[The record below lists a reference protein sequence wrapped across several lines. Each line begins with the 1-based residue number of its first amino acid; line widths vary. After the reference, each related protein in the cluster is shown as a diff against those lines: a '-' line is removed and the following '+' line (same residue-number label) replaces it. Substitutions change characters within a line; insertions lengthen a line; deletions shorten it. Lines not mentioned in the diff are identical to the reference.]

1 MQREKASRNARVRP
15 GILAAM
21 IALPGLAGT
30 AAALPGRAAGQ
41 RLSTS
46 ARSAVRVRRR
56 LADTLGH
63 RKMATPGVIVFAG
76 ASAVC
81 GLTPKSGI
89 AEAWLVT
96 FRAVQGAGAAIML
109 PAALGIVVQTSPL
122 RRRGKAW
129 PCSSASPAG

>member
-1 MQREKASRNARVRP
+1 MA
-15 GILAAM
+15 
-21 IALPGLAGT
+21 
-30 AAALPGRAAGQ
+30 
-41 RLSTS
+41 
-46 ARSAVRVRRR
+46 
-56 LADTLGH
+56 TLG
-63 RKMATPGVIVFAG
+63 AIVFAG

-81 GLTPKSGI
+81 GLTPNSGI

-109 PAALGIVVQTSPL
+109 PAAPGIVVQTFPL

>member
-1 MQREKASRNARVRP
+1 ARARP

-21 IALPGLAGT
+21 IALFGLAGT
-30 AAALPGRAAGQ
+30 AAALPGQAGGQ
-41 RLSTS
+41 RLSAG
-46 ARSAVRVRRR
+46 ARSAVRVSAPARRHPRAPQDGHARGHRVRRR
-56 LADTLGH
+56 LS
-63 RKMATPGVIVFAG
+63 GVRPD
-76 ASAVC
+76 
-81 GLTPKSGI
+81 PKSGI

-109 PAALGIVVQTSPL
+109 PAALGIVVQTFPL